1 MFALFAVWI
10 LPKDYEI
17 YVTDLMIMYIDLI
30 DIKNCYTPV
39 SIYSMKVDTLID
51 EMIWLRHSD
60 NH

>member
-17 YVTDLMIMYIDLI
+17 YVTDLMIMYIYLI

-51 EMIWLRHSD
+51 EMI
-60 NH
+60 